1 MAICTHLETIDD
13 TVTADGAPGCEDC
26 LAIGARWV
34 HLRAC
39 QFCGHIGCCDSSP
52 NKHARGHSHGTGHPI
67 VRSYEP
73 GEEWY
78 FCFPDELTFEI
89 DDAPPAPSHA

>member
-1 MAICTHLETIDD
+1 MALCLHLDTIDD
-13 TVTADGAPGCEDC
+13 TVTPDGAPGCEEC
-26 LAIGARWV
+26 LATGAGWV

-39 QFCGHIGCCDSSP
+39 QVCGHIGCCDSSP
-52 NKHARGHSHGTGHPI
+52 NRHARGHSHATGHPV

-73 GEEWY
+73 GEGWY
-78 FCFPDELTFEI
+78 FCFPDDVTFDV